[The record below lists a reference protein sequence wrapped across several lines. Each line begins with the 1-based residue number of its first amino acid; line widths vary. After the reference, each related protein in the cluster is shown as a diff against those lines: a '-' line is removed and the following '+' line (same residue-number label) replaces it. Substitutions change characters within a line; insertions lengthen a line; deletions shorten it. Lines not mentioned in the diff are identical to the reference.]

1 MPTTARGNPVS
12 RNTFNDSWRLAVR
25 AAGLVPTRDTGTHQL
40 RHRFASLMLAGG
52 VDIKKLSIYLGLGSA
67 GFTLATY
74 THLMESADVQAR
86 KAIEAALAAEDVAL
100 TLDQEGEHQG

>member
-1 MPTTARGNPVS
+1 LPTTARGNPVS

-52 VDIKKLSIYLGLGSA
+52 VDIKKLSVYLGHGSA

-86 KAIEAALAAEDVAL
+86 KAIEAALAAEDVAP